1 MKNIFNFKT
10 IKTKM
15 LAGFSVVILL
25 IIGLAIVNTT
35 GFTKNNKDM
44 SNIIENQLPIL
55 IADETIN
62 AKSLQRLVA
71 VRGYLLTGDEQF
83 KEDFNTYTEEAAGAI
98 AVINESSNSEDMKEL
113 IDKTAEWKDII
124 FNEVFAAYDQG
135 NQEKALE
142 TLEEKAVPLSNEITT
157 GFERIVVE
165 REAEI
170 NEVGQENIA
179 QGEKTLQIV
188 LIVTVV
194 IIVTSGV
201 VAIVVSRLISRP
213 ITKVMDR
220 MKLIAGGDLANEPLE
235 ITARDETGQ
244 LTVAT
249 NEMNKNMQELLNQ
262 IQIVSETVSS
272 QSEELT
278 QSSNEVMTGT
288 EQVAS
293 TMEEI
298 AAGAESQANNAG
310 DLSEKMGIFTVKI
323 QETSKES
330 TTMHGSSNAVLELTN
345 KGAEMMHSSVEQMT
359 KINEIVNQAI
369 GKVEGLDTHTQQIS
383 ELVEVIQDI
392 ADQTNLLAL
401 NAAIEAA
408 RAGEHGKGFAVVA
421 DEVRKLAE
429 QSSNS
434 VTSITDIVDRIQSE
448 SGIVV
453 GSLKDSYQDVIQGA
467 EQITATGATFERI
480 QSAIKLSVEMIEQI
494 TKNLAE
500 IAVSNEEMN
509 VSVQEIAAISEESAA
524 GVEETSASTQQ
535 TSSAMQQVAASSDDL
550 SKLAEELNDLVR
562 QFKI

>member
-142 TLEEKAVPLSNEITT
+142 TLEEKAVPLSNEITA

-244 LTVAT
+244 LTIAT

-359 KINEIVNQAI
+359 KINKIVNQAI

-453 GSLKDSYQDVIQGA
+453 GSLKDSYQDVIQGT

>member
-15 LAGFSVVILL
+15 LAGFSVVIIL
-25 IIGLAIVNTT
+25 IIVLGAVSVTT
-35 GFTKNNKDM
+35 FTKSSEDM
-44 SNIIENQLPIL
+44 SNIVENQLAL
-55 IADETIN
+55 LVADETIN
-62 AKSLQRLVA
+62 AKNLERLAA

-83 KEDFNTYTEEAAGAI
+83 KEDFNTYTEEAEKAI
-98 AVINESSNSEDMKEL
+98 KVILESSNSEEMNIL
-113 IDKTAEWKDII
+113 IDKTTEWKDII
-124 FNEVFAAYDQG
+124 FNEVFPTFDG
-135 NQEKALE
+135 GSPVKAIEIL
-142 TLEEKAVPLSNEITT
+142 TEKAVPLANELNA
-157 GFERIVVE
+157 GFENVKIE

-170 NEVGQENIA
+170 NRVGQENIA
-179 QGEKTLQIV
+179 DAEKMLLTV
-188 LIVTVV
+188 LIVTV
-194 IIVTSGV
+194 IIIAGS
-201 VAIVVSRLISRP
+201 IVMSIIIARMISNP